1 MNSITIAAL
10 MQPCRKSSGFGAKHL
25 LVHDLARH
33 VIPFSQ
39 EAVNRGA
46 LHLLRLPTR
55 LLQDLVKPADLL
67 PGFLAMIGEAP
78 WLCRGW

>member
-1 MNSITIAAL
+1 MKLHPI
-10 MQPCRKSSGFGAKHL
+10 RGAHDGSVKHL

-33 VIPFSQ
+33 VIPFGQ

-78 WLCRGW
+78 WLSRGW